1 MKTKKLH
8 ETRQLFRLSLVE
20 AANGA
25 EDEERVVTQEDKS
38 TPKKATP
45 YDHIFYLTNIKYG
58 GQSTK
63 EWIAQLRA
71 NGVTSGKPIPSPY
84 VNLVGVEVAP
94 KDAKK
99 AYKIFFEHRANVV
112 EAADTFAVMAID
124 PQSDAYRPR
133 WDREGPSPKVV
144 WQMWDL
150 AKGEVVIA
158 AKMAREKHPKATISV
173 ENKAGKIV
181 RVWKPGV
188 PITEAATGV
197 SEGMPGTYLSLTNGQ
212 KQVFE
217 TLRDMRVE
225 DRLTIASSIVATLA
239 RKPEFRKSQST
250 LQKIADQLDRLVDTA
265 ITEAVANPNNEPF
278 IAAYVSKD
286 HSVSCVITRAGRTM
300 SSPVRMTFK
309 NDKTK
314 TVLGDIL
321 YVGKKAAEKDW
332 MQVHTGGIK
341 YAQRLLATN
350 AAFPTNE
357 EAEGV
362 TKTPSEVD
370 RLKTAQETEKIQL
383 QQRQANQL
391 MAAKLRDV
399 QKKSREQMNKAT
411 APKSAAKSA

>member
-1 MKTKKLH
+1 MAAKGQGTSFSPSKPGRYQVRLYRPNTTWGIQYLYKVVDTEMPTGKSTYITIALGLLDQKQAQDIADRENAKDKTMKATSKKSKLR
-8 ETRQLFRLSLVE
+8 EQLRLPFLKE
-20 AANGA
+20 NAA
-25 EDEERVVTQEDKS
+25 EDEERVVTQEDRDEYYIFCRKCKKDS
-38 TPKKATP
+38 T
-45 YDHIFYLTNIKYG
+45 
-58 GQSTK
+58 
-63 EWIAQLRA
+63 LRGSA
-71 NGVTSGKPIPSPY
+71 IG
-84 VNLVGVEVAP
+84 
-94 KDAKK
+94 DAKCPECGSTDIK
-99 AYKIFFEHRANVV
+99 WDQSESVN
-112 EAADTFAVMAID
+112 EATDTFAVMAID
-124 PQSDAYRPR
+124 PQTDAYRPR

-188 PITEAATGV
+188 PITEAVG
-197 SEGMPGTYLSLTNGQ
+197 
-212 KQVFE
+212 
-217 TLRDMRVE
+217 
-225 DRLTIASSIVATLA
+225 
-239 RKPEFRKSQST
+239 
-250 LQKIADQLDRLVDTA
+250 
-265 ITEAVANPNNEPF
+265 NPNNEPF

-357 EAEGV
+357 EAAGAP
-362 TKTPSEVD
+362 KTPTEVD

-399 QKKSREQMNKAT
+399 QQKSREQMNKAT